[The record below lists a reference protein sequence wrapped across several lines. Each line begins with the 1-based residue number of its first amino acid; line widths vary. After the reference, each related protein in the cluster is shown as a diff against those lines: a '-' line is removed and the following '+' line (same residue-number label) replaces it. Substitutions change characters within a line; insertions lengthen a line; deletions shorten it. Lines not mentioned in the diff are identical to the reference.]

1 MAIGLQSE
9 IKKKGLLHDSLSK
22 KGSLHVM
29 HKTTGHTTDD
39 VHDAHVPPHL
49 RL

>member
-1 MAIGLQSE
+1 MAGGGSVE
-9 IKKKGLLHDSLSK
+9 KKKGLLHHALSK

-39 VHDAHVPPHL
+39 IHDAHVPPHL